1 MSTIPSLA
9 LLPSGY
15 KASKVYSVL
24 PTDGTGDFD
33 FTRSGNATRVNSE
46 GLIELVSTNVPR
58 LNYPLIDGVVSG
70 CPSLLLEPQRTNL
83 IQYSEDFSQ
92 GWTASNI
99 VIGSASSISPNG
111 SLSAFNIK
119 SNIISGGKYIYDDN
133 SVSVST
139 TYTLS
144 GFFKKKTHNFASL
157 LINQRTSAS
166 VYIGQLAVNIDLVN
180 GVIDTENFA
189 TAPTLINSKIE
200 NYGNGW
206 YRVVL
211 TATTSSTATI
221 IRSCVGLAGSTSSF
235 EYFGT
240 VSDEVY
246 AFGIQLE
253 QGSYPTSYIPN
264 YGTALG
270 ATRSAETCNNAGDVN
285 TFNDSEGVLMIET
298 KGENDGTFNYIS
310 ISDGGT
316 QNYAGILYTDN
327 DNQITYRYYV
337 GGSGVQIAITNI
349 IVTNFNKIA
358 IKYKANDFAIWIN
371 GIERGTASSG
381 SLNPSGTFNE
391 LSFARGGSN
400 NTPFYGN
407 TKQIQYFDT
416 ALTDS
421 DLETLTSWDS
431 FSDMATS
438 QLYTIE

>member
-1 MSTIPSLA
+1 MAIPKLA
-9 LLPSGY
+9 LIP
-15 KASKVYSVL
+15 ASQGTSLYSVL
-24 PTDGTGDFD
+24 PSNGVGDFA
-33 FTRSGNATRVNSE
+33 FTRAGSATRINSQ
-46 GLIELVSTNVPR
+46 GLIETVASGVSR
-58 LNYPLIDGVVSG
+58 LNYPLIDGVVNG
-70 CPSLLLEPQRTNL
+70 CPSHLLEPQRLQL

-92 GWTASNI
+92 GWTAPNI

-119 SNIISGGKYIYDDN
+119 SNSISGGKYIYDDN
-133 SVSVST
+133 SVSAST

-166 VYIGQLAVNIDLVN
+166 GYIGQLAVNIDLVN

-211 TATTSSTATI
+211 TATTSSTAAI

-264 YGTALG
+264 YGTAAG
-270 ATRSAETCNNAGDVN
+270 VTRSAETANGAGDAS
-285 TFNDSEGVLMIET
+285 TFNDSEGVLFAE
-298 KGENDGTFNYIS
+298 IS
-310 ISDGGT
+310 ALDNSTVERIAISDGS
-316 QNYAGILYTDN
+316 N
-327 DNQITYRYYV
+327 DNRVYFTKTGIANELRFAIVDGSISQASITKV
-337 GGSGVQIAITNI
+337 VNDNTSMH
-349 IVTNFNKIA
+349 KIA
-358 IKYKANDFAIWIN
+358 GKYKANDVAFWIN
-371 GIERGTASSG
+371 GFEVGTDTNATMPSGLDELAFDSGSG
-381 SLNPSGTFNE
+381 SLD
-391 LSFARGGSN
+391 
-400 NTPFYGN
+400 FYGN
-407 TKQIQYFDT
+407 TKQIQYYDS

-421 DLETLTSWDS
+421 ELETLTSWVS
-431 FSDMATS
+431 FTDMANG
-438 QLYTIE
+438 QQFTIE

>member
-1 MSTIPSLA
+1 MAIPKLA
-9 LLPSGY
+9 LIPAAQGTSL
-15 KASKVYSVL
+15 YSVL
-24 PTDGTGDFD
+24 PSNGVGDFT
-33 FTRSGNATRVNSE
+33 FTRAGSATRINSQ
-46 GLIELVSTNVPR
+46 GLIETVASGVSR
-58 LNYPLIDGVVSG
+58 LNYPLIDGVVNG
-70 CPSLLLEPQRTNL
+70 CPSHLLEPQRLQL

-92 GWTASNI
+92 GWTAPNI

-119 SNIISGGKYIYDDN
+119 SNSISGGKYIYDDN
-133 SVSVST
+133 SVSAST

-211 TATTSSTATI
+211 TATTSSTAAI
-221 IRSCVGLAGSTSSF
+221 IRYCVGLAGSTSSF

-240 VSDEVY
+240 VLDEVY

-264 YGTALG
+264 SGTALG

-285 TFNDSEGVLMIET
+285 TFNDSEGVLFAEVS
-298 KGENDGTFNYIS
+298 TFADNTYKRIS
-310 ISDGGT
+310 LNNGSYVNSVVFDFIDD
-316 QNYAGILYTDN
+316 NNLYGK
-327 DNQITYRYYV
+327 IFV
-337 GGSGVQIAITNI
+337 GGSQIATILASGLNI
-349 IVTNFNKIA
+349 ENNNKLA
-358 IKYKANDFAIWIN
+358 FKYKQNDFALWVN
-371 GIERGTASSG
+371 GVQVGVDTSG
-381 SLNPSGTFNE
+381 LTPSG
-391 LSFARGGSN
+391 L
-400 NTPFYGN
+400 NTLGLDLAGNQDFYGN
-407 TKQIQYFDT
+407 IKQIQYFDT

-421 DLETLTSWDS
+421 ELQALT
-431 FSDMATS
+431 
-438 QLYTIE
+438 TI

>member
-1 MSTIPSLA
+1 MANTLKFGSGQWATKVGSTLA
-9 LLPSGY
+9 YNDEGGNFKPLP
-15 KASKVYSVL
+15 
-24 PTDGTGDFD
+24 FN
-33 FTRSGNATRVNSE
+33 FTRSTIATRVNKE
-46 GLIELVSTNVPR
+46 GLIEVVTNNKPR
-58 LNYPLIDGVVSG
+58 IDFLNDSNGA
-70 CPSLLLEPQRTNL
+70 LLLEPERRNL

-119 SNIISGGKYIYDDN
+119 SNSISGGKYIYDDN

-166 VYIGQLAVNIDLVN
+166 GYIGQLAVNIDLVN

-211 TATTSSTATI
+211 TATTSSTAAI
-221 IRSCVGLAGSTSSF
+221 IRSCVGLAGSISRF

-270 ATRSAETCNNAGDVN
+270 VTRSAETCNNAGN
-285 TFNDSEGVLMIET
+285 SQIFNDSEGVLFAEISALANDET
-298 KGENDGTFNYIS
+298 LRFLSLSNGTI
-310 ISDGGT
+310 
-316 QNYAGILYTDN
+316 
-327 DNQITYRYYV
+327 NQRIV
-337 GGSGVQIAITNI
+337 FGFPDFSNI
-349 IVTNFNKIA
+349 IRVVSGSSNLLIEANLDIENNNKISLIYESNNVNLWVNGFKVGTSNSYVPMTGFNSLNFNSGA
-358 IKYKANDFAIWIN
+358 
-371 GIERGTASSG
+371 GSS
-381 SLNPSGTFNE
+381 
-391 LSFARGGSN
+391 
-400 NTPFYGN
+400 PFYGK
-407 TKQIQYFDT
+407 TKEIAYYGEI
-416 ALTDS
+416 LTD
-421 DLETLTSWDS
+421 LELEYMTSYRS
-431 FSDMATS
+431 LNEMVTELNLNA
-438 QLYTIE
+438 L

>member
-1 MSTIPSLA
+1 MAIPKLA
-9 LLPSGY
+9 LIP
-15 KASKVYSVL
+15 ASQGTKLYSVL
-24 PTDGTGDFD
+24 PSNGVGDFT
-33 FTRSGNATRVNSE
+33 FTRAGSATRINSQ
-46 GLIELVSTNVPR
+46 GLIETVASGVSR
-58 LNYPLIDGVVSG
+58 LNYPLIDGVVNG
-70 CPSLLLEPQRTNL
+70 CPSHLLEPQRLQL

-92 GWTASNI
+92 GWTAPNI

-119 SNIISGGKYIYDDN
+119 SNSISGGKYIYDDN
-133 SVSVST
+133 SVSAST

-166 VYIGQLAVNIDLVN
+166 GYIGQLAVNIDLVN

-211 TATTSSTATI
+211 TATTSSTAAI

-264 YGTALG
+264 YGTAAG
-270 ATRSAETCNNAGDVN
+270 VTRSAETANGAGDAS
-285 TFNDSEGVLMIET
+285 TFNDSEGVLMVQASALA
-298 KGENDGTFNYIS
+298 NDLTN
-310 ISDGGT
+310 
-316 QNYAGILYTDN
+316 
-327 DNQITYRYYV
+327 RY
-337 GGSGVQIAITNI
+337 IAISNGTTSNRI
-349 IVTNFNKIA
+349 LFRYFDGLSNSVSFFVAFGGVIQAEINYQTEDIKDTSKFA
-358 IKYKANDFAIWIN
+358 IKYKVNDFSLWVN
-371 GIERGTASSG
+371 GFEVGVDTSG
-381 SLNPSGTFNE
+381 SVPTGLST
-391 LSFARGGSN
+391 LSFSNAGG
-400 NTPFYGN
+400 TLPFYGK
-407 TKQIQYFDT
+407 TKQIQYFPT
-416 ALTDS
+416 ALNDS
-421 DLETLTSWDS
+421 DLETLTSWVS
-431 FSDMATS
+431 FTDMANG
-438 QLYTIE
+438 QLYTIK

>member
-1 MSTIPSLA
+1 
-9 LLPSGY
+9 
-15 KASKVYSVL
+15 
-24 PTDGTGDFD
+24 
-33 FTRSGNATRVNSE
+33 
-46 GLIELVSTNVPR
+46 
-58 LNYPLIDGVVSG
+58 
-70 CPSLLLEPQRTNL
+70 LLLEPQRINL

-211 TATTSSTATI
+211 TATTSSTAAI

-270 ATRSAETCNNAGDVN
+270 ATRSAETCNNAGDAS
-285 TFNDSEGVLMIET
+285 TFNDSEGVLMVQAATLID
-298 KGENDGTFNYIS
+298 GESVRIIGFSDGTANNRIS
-310 ISDGGT
+310 I
-316 QNYAGILYTDN
+316 
-327 DNQITYRYYV
+327 TYHSTLNRIQV
-337 GGSGVQIAITNI
+337 FGSKGGVQI
-349 IVTNFNKIA
+349 FNLEYLNAEKINLNKVA
-358 IKYKANDFAIWIN
+358 LKYS
-371 GIERGTASSG
+371 ASSVDFYYNG
-381 SLNPSGTFNE
+381 FLVDSEVPSDMFDADVINRINFDIGT
-391 LSFARGGSN
+391 GSN
-400 NTPFYGN
+400 DFYGN
-407 TKQIQYFDT
+407 TKQIQYFDS

-421 DLETLTSWDS
+421 ELETLTSWDS
-431 FSDMATS
+431 FSDMAIG